1 MEFSKRFRFAEW
13 PNPEIPPVAVG
24 VYSIWNNEQL
34 LYCGMSGRDIEKAIA
49 EGNEKYGLITRLG
62 SHASGRLSGDQFC
75 VYVANRLVVPSLSSD
90 DIPKFATGELTLDL
104 LTKRFIH
111 NHLDYQYVLLAS
123 SDEAYETERQ
133 ARRGMV
139 FGDKPF
145 LNPLAD

>member
-1 MEFSKRFRFAEW
+1 
-13 PNPEIPPVAVG
+13 
-24 VYSIWNNEQL
+24 
-34 LYCGMSGRDIEKAIA
+34 
-49 EGNEKYGLITRLG
+49 
-62 SHASGRLSGDQFC
+62 
-75 VYVANRLVVPSLSSD
+75 VANRLVVPSLSSD